1 MIAYVNGR
9 FVDDREASVSVFDR
23 GFLYGDSVFET
34 LRVSNG
40 RPFRWPLHV
49 ERLRKGAAFL
59 GISVPTPPK
68 ELRSIMASLTDRNQ
82 LAEGLLRITLSRG
95 PGARGYSPREAGPP
109 TLVVTAH
116 ELPPASGDWRLR
128 TASLKVAVGD
138 KLGGHKVG
146 SRLLNV
152 LARAEAESA
161 GADEALILNT
171 SGEVLEAASGNVFW
185 VQRNLVLTPPSAIG
199 ALPGVTRAI
208 VLELCAA
215 LGITTQKRK
224 VPVEALQTA
233 DGMFVTNS
241 ARGIVNVAS
250 LDGVPFAG
258 SPVIARLQTEYARL
272 LARETM
278 PPAESAA
285 VENRPFDDPTD
296 TD

>member
-9 FVDDREASVSVFDR
+9 FVDDREAFVSVFDR

-34 LRVSNG
+34 LRVSNA

-59 GISVPTPPK
+59 GITVPTPPK
-68 ELRSIMASLTDRNQ
+68 ELRSIMAALIERNQ
-82 LAEGLLRITLSRG
+82 LGEGLLRITLSRG
-95 PGARGYSPREAGPP
+95 PGARGYSPRRAGPP

-116 ELPPASGDWRLR
+116 ELPPPSADWRLR

-138 KLGGHKVG
+138 KLGVHKVG

-161 GADEALILNT
+161 GADDALILNT

-185 VQRNLVLTPPSAIG
+185 VQRNLVLTPPSAMG

-208 VLELCAA
+208 VLELCAG
-215 LGITTQKRK
+215 LGIPTQKRK
-224 VPVEALQTA
+224 VPVESLQMA
-233 DGMFVTNS
+233 EGVFVTNS
-241 ARGIVNVAS
+241 ACGIVNVAS
-250 LDGVPFAG
+250 LDDAPFAG
-258 SPVIARLQTEYARL
+258 SAVITRLQTEYAGL
-272 LARETM
+272 LERETRG
-278 PPAESAA
+278 PTDQKPT
-285 VENRPFDDPTD
+285 ENRSLDDRAAMG
-296 TD
+296 